1 MEVMDEMLED
11 VIKHRE
17 ICFRGP
23 HAEGRQAQA
32 AALVLS
38 DVLGVTQVRPL
49 DADRLAVSYDIRQ
62 VNLEALENLLA
73 EMGFHLDNSLMTK
86 MRRALWYYCDSCQQA
101 RLGCSR
107 GSRNCTQAVFVNTYR
122 QRPHGCRDPRPEH
135 WRKYL

>member
-1 MEVMDEMLED
+1 MDEAASEF
-11 VIKHRE
+11 IKHRE
-17 ICFRGP
+17 VYFRGP
-23 HAEGRQAQA
+23 HAMGNQAQA

-38 DVLGVTQVRPL
+38 DVRGVMRVRPVGQE
-49 DADRLAVSYDIRQ
+49 RLAVSYDLRQ

-73 EMGFHLDNSLMTK
+73 EMGFHLDNSLMAK

-101 RLGCSR
+101 QLGCQR